1 MSKTCQTCIHLRGDE
16 CHRNPPIA
24 DYAWPKVVLSD
35 SCSEYKQSQKA
46 ARALKVNVPTTEISK
61 RIADLF
67 GRSHATP
74 WSESEIKSYKAA
86 GRIQIADLDMIERYY
101 ASERGKGEKGLHRRD
116 LGTFLN
122 NFAGELDRARAK
134 APKATAAKQTDPEGW
149 REWLP
154 TKGYEYA
161 DYSKARGYMKEEFSR
176 EKRK

>member
-1 MSKTCQTCIHLRGDE
+1 M
-16 CHRNPPIA
+16 
-24 DYAWPKVVLSD
+24 
-35 SCSEYKQSQKA
+35 
-46 ARALKVNVPTTEISK
+46 KVNVPTTEISK

-74 WSESEIKSYKAA
+74 WSEAEIKSYKAA
-86 GRIQIADLDMIERYY
+86 GRIQIADLELIERYY
-101 ASERGKGEKGLHRRD
+101 AAERQKGEKGLHRRD

>member
-1 MSKTCQTCIHLRGDE
+1 M
-16 CHRNPPIA
+16 
-24 DYAWPKVVLSD
+24 
-35 SCSEYKQSQKA
+35 
-46 ARALKVNVPTTEISK
+46 KVNVPTTEISK

-86 GRIQIADLDMIERYY
+86 GRIQIADLELIERYY
-101 ASERGKGEKGLHRRD
+101 ASERQRGEKGLHRRD

-134 APKATAAKQTDPEGW
+134 APKATSAKQTDPEGW
-149 REWLP
+149 REWMQE
-154 TKGYEYA
+154 KGYEYA
-161 DYSKARGYMKEEFSR
+161 EFSKARGYMKDEFSR

>member
-1 MSKTCQTCIHLRGDE
+1 M
-16 CHRNPPIA
+16 
-24 DYAWPKVVLSD
+24 
-35 SCSEYKQSQKA
+35 
-46 ARALKVNVPTTEISK
+46 KVNVPTTEISK

-86 GRIQIADLDMIERYY
+86 GRIQIADLELIERYY
-101 ASERGKGEKGLHRRD
+101 ASERAKGEKGLHRRD